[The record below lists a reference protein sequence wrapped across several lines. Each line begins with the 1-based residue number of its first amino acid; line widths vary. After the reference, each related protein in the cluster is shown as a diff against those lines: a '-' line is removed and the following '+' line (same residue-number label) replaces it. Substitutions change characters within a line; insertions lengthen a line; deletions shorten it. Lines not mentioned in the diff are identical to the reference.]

1 MPRETTPQRGKL
13 AAPKPLAAR
22 AERLAAAAS
31 PASPPLRWDQNGCL
45 IPFTA
50 AQRAIRAEAVRRMFA
65 ELAEIPANPVEE
77 DHEIYR
83 AIDAERPDR
92 PLFEGKY

>member
-1 MPRETTPQRGKL
+1 MPWETTPQRGKR
-13 AAPKPLAAR
+13 AAPKSSVDR
-22 AERLAAAAS
+22 AERLAAAAP
-31 PASPPLRWDQNGCL
+31 PASPPLRLDQNGCW

-65 ELAEIPANPVEE
+65 ELAEISANPVEE

-83 AIDAERPDR
+83 ANDAERPDR